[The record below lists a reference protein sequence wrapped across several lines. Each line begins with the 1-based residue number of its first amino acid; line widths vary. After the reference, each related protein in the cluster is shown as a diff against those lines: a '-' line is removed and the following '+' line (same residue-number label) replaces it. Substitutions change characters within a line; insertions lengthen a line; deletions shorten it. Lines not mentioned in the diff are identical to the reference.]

1 MKNKFAIIAALVL
14 ASTSVV
20 AAYAVNS
27 EKNDGSELTNIKVTG
42 SYIDSKSTTM
52 SVDVEW
58 EEMNF
63 TYFGGHKVW
72 DPETHSYTTESACWW
87 NEPKEITVINH
98 SNSAIKAQMNFAS
111 KVEGLNGMFDED
123 VILLE
128 TAEGTA
134 VDAAPKDSTY
144 FSVSGAG
151 IETNNTDLGTIT
163 VTISEDIQ

>member
-20 AAYAVNS
+20 TAYAVNS
-27 EKNDGSELTNIKVTG
+27 EKNDGSEPTNIKVTG

-87 NEPKEITVINH
+87 DEPKAITVTNH
-98 SNSAIKAQMNFAS
+98 SNSAIKAQQ
-111 KVEGLNGMFDED
+111 KR
-123 VILLE
+123 
-128 TAEGTA
+128 
-134 VDAAPKDSTY
+134 
-144 FSVSGAG
+144 
-151 IETNNTDLGTIT
+151 
-163 VTISEDIQ
+163 

>member
-1 MKNKFAIIAALVL
+1 MKNKLAIIAALVL

-20 AAYAVNS
+20 TAYAVNS
-27 EKNDGSELTNIKVTG
+27 EKNDGSEPTNINVTG

-87 NEPKEITVINH
+87 DEPKEITVTNH
-98 SNSAIKAQMNFAS
+98 SNSAIKAQLNF
-111 KVEGLNGMFDED
+111 
-123 VILLE
+123 
-128 TAEGTA
+128 
-134 VDAAPKDSTY
+134 
-144 FSVSGAG
+144 
-151 IETNNTDLGTIT
+151 
-163 VTISEDIQ
+163 

>member
-20 AAYAVNS
+20 TAYAVNS
-27 EKNDGSELTNIKVTG
+27 EKNDGSEPTNIKVTG

-72 DPETHSYTTESACWW
+72 DPETHSYTTESACLHQRSKDLTACFMKILFYWKQ
-87 NEPKEITVINH
+87 PKALLLTPH
-98 SNSAIKAQMNFAS
+98 L
-111 KVEGLNGMFDED
+111 KVQH
-123 VILLE
+123 I
-128 TAEGTA
+128 
-134 VDAAPKDSTY
+134 
-144 FSVSGAG
+144 SV
-151 IETNNTDLGTIT
+151 
-163 VTISEDIQ
+163 